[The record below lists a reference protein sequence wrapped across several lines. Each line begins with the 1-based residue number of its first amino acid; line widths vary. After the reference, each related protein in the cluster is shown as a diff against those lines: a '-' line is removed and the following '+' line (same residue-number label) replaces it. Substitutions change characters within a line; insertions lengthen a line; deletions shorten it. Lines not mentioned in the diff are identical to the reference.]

1 MRSHKQTVLSLKLR
15 EWFLTAGEKAAS
27 IEKKH
32 YREILFNQI
41 WGHKDVYNFKEDAN
55 TF

>member
-1 MRSHKQTVLSLKLR
+1 MCDITNILFFHPKLGL
-15 EWFLTAGEKAAS
+15 WFLTVGEKAAS
-27 IEKKH
+27 GRH
-32 YREILFNQI
+32 YKEILFNQI